1 MSWNFIG
8 ESIDKNNF
16 SLKLFLNNTQLLK
29 PHDAFVNG
37 SSANIKLSKTQLH
50 TIGHSGGF
58 LGRSLKALLKT
69 ELSLICNLKHQM
81 QLFIQKCLD
90 QV

>member
-1 MSWNFIG
+1 M
-8 ESIDKNNF
+8 
-16 SLKLFLNNTQLLK
+16 FLNNTQLLK

-58 LGRSLKALLKT
+58 LKALLKT
-69 ELSLICNLKHQM
+69 ELPLICNLKHQM